1 MNNLLNEVLQW
12 MQMNNYRRA
21 SFDRLCGIIPSAAT
35 YDQLDG
41 LIFDYPDIF
50 RTARIKGGME
60 GLALQDHISFSE
72 ALALVNPPPLPPSLE
87 TLLVEDEEPP
97 QLAPP
102 IFAPKVTVNEVEGEI
117 VNEYYRNVGSAVK
130 APIGSSLYNVTLCIF
145 ELRNGFTIV
154 GKSACVN
161 SENFNEEIGRQLARE
176 DAVKQVWPFLGFR
189 LADKRVAA

>member
-35 YDQLDG
+35 YDQLNG
-41 LIFDYPDIF
+41 LICDYPAIF
-50 RTARIKGGME
+50 RMARIKGGLE
-60 GLALQDHISFSE
+60 GLALQDNISFSE
-72 ALALVNPPPLPPSLE
+72 ALAEANPPSLE
-87 TLLVEDEEPP
+87 SLLMEAEEPP
-97 QLAPP
+97 QLAAP

-117 VNEYYRNVGSAVK
+117 VCEYYRNVGSAVK
-130 APIGSSLYNVTLCIF
+130 APVSSPLYNVTLCILG
-145 ELRNGFTIV
+145 LRNGFTIV

-161 SENFNEEIGRQLARE
+161 SENFNEDIGRQLARE

>member
-12 MQMNNYRRA
+12 LQMNNYRRA

-41 LIFDYPDIF
+41 LICDYPNIF
-50 RTARIKGGME
+50 RRARIKGGLE
-60 GLALQDHISFSE
+60 GLALQDDISFSE
-72 ALALVNPPPLPPSLE
+72 ALAIANPPLAQLLE
-87 TLLVEDEEPP
+87 EEEPP

-102 IFAPKVTVNEVEGEI
+102 IFAPKVTVHEVENEI

-130 APIGSSLYNVTLCIF
+130 ALVGSPLYNVTLCIL
-145 ELRNGFTIV
+145 ELRNGFTII

-161 SENFNEEIGRQLARE
+161 SENFNEDIGRQLARE

-189 LADKRVAA
+189 LADKRVAT

>member
-41 LIFDYPDIF
+41 LICDYPNIF
-50 RTARIKGGME
+50 RTARIKGGLE
-60 GLALQDHISFSE
+60 GLALQDDISFSE
-72 ALALVNPPPLPPSLE
+72 ALAVANPAS
-87 TLLVEDEEPP
+87 LLVEDEEPP

-117 VNEYYRNVGSAVK
+117 VNEYYCNVGSAVK
-130 APIGSSLYNVTLCIF
+130 APVASPLYNVTLCIL
-145 ELRNGFTIV
+145 ELRNGFTII
-154 GKSACVN
+154 GKSACVVAA
-161 SENFNEEIGRQLARE
+161 NFNEDIGRQLARE

-189 LADKRVAA
+189 LADTLTSVHG